1 VIEAIGLPHLTA
13 SKVLSS
19 LRSQN
24 ELLRCPGLSTV
35 RKILMEDFQLRFR
48 AANAANIKYNDV
60 SFDDKRV
67 WVSRLLSQFL
77 LAGVVVVSIDESSF
91 KQEGVAKRFWQA
103 SSKTIRE
110 LFSSRTEPCLS
121 TCDRLLPEQSSY
133 QAK

>member
-1 VIEAIGLPHLTA
+1 M
-13 SKVLSS
+13 
-19 LRSQN
+19 
-24 ELLRCPGLSTV
+24 

-91 KQEGVAKRFWQA
+91 KQEGVAKRFW
-103 SSKTIRE
+103 
-110 LFSSRTEPCLS
+110 
-121 TCDRLLPEQSSY
+121 
-133 QAK
+133 